1 MFPVQ
6 IYTFYV
12 FHATKKQIIFTK
24 RSFFFF
30 FTPFSAF
37 STPFVPLFV
46 AFFAQETF
54 SFRSDAPPYNNKKK
68 PRHRSSDS
76 RAVILMRT

>member
-24 RSFFFF
+24 RSFFFLF
-30 FTPFSAF
+30 HSVFRLFNPFC
-37 STPFVPLFV
+37 TLICC
-46 AFFAQETF
+46 FFAQETF

-68 PRHRSSDS
+68 PRHRSRDS

>member
-1 MFPVQ
+1 MQQKSKLFSQ
-6 IYTFYV
+6 
-12 FHATKKQIIFTK
+12 K

-30 FTPFSAF
+30 FTPFSHLF
-37 STPFVPLFV
+37 QPFYTLICC
-46 AFFAQETF
+46 FFAQETF

>member
-1 MFPVQ
+1 MQQKSKLF
-6 IYTFYV
+6 
-12 FHATKKQIIFTK
+12 FTK

-30 FTPFSAF
+30 SPRFLTSFQPFY
-37 STPFVPLFV
+37 TLICC
-46 AFFAQETF
+46 FFAQETF